1 MPIYWQSI
9 SIFHQKKHEKSL
21 TSVEKMDF
29 FYPKFPYRYQYW
41 YFKIVL
47 IDIDIDIFKIVLI
60 AISIFSRMA
69 LLILISIF
77 SRLSFLMSILIS
89 IFVKSVDI
97 STIAISYRYIANRA
111 RCGCTPTCLVSE
123 IRYLFYNIVD
133 GVYHENGILHQ
144 FLRSIKTTMRNM
156 TPT

>member
-1 MPIYWQSI
+1 MGGGQANLLQYYMGAGGSAETPKLYYVIYEQPLI
-9 SIFHQKKHEKSL
+9 NI
-21 TSVEKMDF
+21 
-29 FYPKFPYRYQYW
+29 
-41 YFKIVL
+41 FKIVL